1 MKRSILKTFLA
12 ALALILTG
20 TPLLAQDE
28 PVPPPKPKAPRTHII
43 IKKKTPPFTGKEV
56 NINFATKAE
65 LKKLPGITDALAD
78 KIIAGRPYNTK
89 ANLVLHNVLSR
100 NLYEPIK
107 HMISARLDVPPQPKT
122 K

>member
-1 MKRSILKTFLA
+1 MKRSILKTFFA
-12 ALALILTG
+12 ALVLIPAAGAT
-20 TPLLAQDE
+20 LLAQDE
-28 PVPPPKPKAPRTHII
+28 PVPPPKPRAPKTHI

-89 ANLVLHNVLSR
+89 ANLVLHNILSM

-107 HMISARLDVPPQPKT
+107 HMISARLDVPPQPKA